1 LLTAISKNDIIIANN
16 IRIIMK
22 CFNHIDRE
30 AVGQCKNCGKGLC
43 KDCFQQNGGVCNE
56 CLHDANSAS
65 FEDKYNQL
73 LNDLIRYRTKLY
85 MKLFGGLILGV
96 AIAIAFVV
104 LNGLDFETYWPILL
118 GIALAPVGFF
128 AMNFNKGGDP
138 NKGYNDNIYTI
149 ETEYGYVSY
158 QGKGTI
164 MTIVSIAW
172 FLFKSMIALM
182 LGPICFLYLVIK
194 IIITSRHIKKLTKAY
209 VEIQKEEDA
218 ELEEKQA
225 KLEGPSDNYDQ
236 PTPAPQAAPQPEP
249 QAAPAAVVPA
259 PEAVSPA
266 PAPAPAPTPQPA
278 PEAPVQPAPSA
289 PAPTPQATPPA
300 PAQTPAAP
308 STPETPAPQPPA
320 PTQPTP
326 PPAA

>member
-1 LLTAISKNDIIIANN
+1 
-16 IRIIMK
+16 MK

-43 KDCFQQNGGVCNE
+43 KDCFGQNGGVCNE

-73 LNDLIRYRTKLY
+73 LNDLISYRTKLY
-85 MKLFGGLILGV
+85 MKLFGGLALGIIITIV
-96 AIAIAFVV
+96 FFFANRPNF
-104 LNGLDFETYWPILL
+104 NDFWPFLII
-118 GIALAPVGFF
+118 IALAPVGFF

-138 NKGYNDNIYTI
+138 NK

-158 QGKGTI
+158 HGKGTI

-266 PAPAPAPTPQPA
+266 PAPAPAPTPQSA
-278 PEAPVQPAPSA
+278 PEATVQPAPVA

-300 PAQTPAAP
+300 PAPTPAAP
-308 STPETPAPQPPA
+308 PTPETPAPLPPA